1 MAKTKIM
8 PQNASIV
15 VKISKNSNI
24 TVNKGVWQS
33 NKNVWWESLIK
44 NRGCRFPARPK
55 KLIPAPRLKE
65 FFYAKYDKIVVI

>member
-8 PQNASIV
+8 PQNASIG

-33 NKNVWWESLIK
+33 NKNVWWESLII
-44 NRGCRFPARPK
+44 NRGCHFPARSK
-55 KLIPAPRLKE
+55 KLIPAPQLKE
-65 FFYAKYDKIVVI
+65 FFYAKYDKIVLT